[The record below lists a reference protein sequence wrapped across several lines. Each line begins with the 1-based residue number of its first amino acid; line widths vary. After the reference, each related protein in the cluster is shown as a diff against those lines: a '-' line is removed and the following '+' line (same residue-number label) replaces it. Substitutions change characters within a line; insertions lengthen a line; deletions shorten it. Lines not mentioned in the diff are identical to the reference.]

1 MSATT
6 TSSVRDK
13 IGDAID
19 LIVKARNV
27 NDLVA
32 LAGEGL
38 VSRMRPEARAIR
50 AGCIITDDSLQEVLA
65 LLDDA
70 WEIVME
76 AEL

>member
-1 MSATT
+1 MP
-6 TSSVRDK
+6 SVRDK

-19 LIVKARNV
+19 LIGKARNV

-38 VSRMRPEARAIR
+38 VNRLRPEASAIR
-50 AGCIITDDSLQEVLA
+50 AGCIVTDDSLQEAAA
-65 LLDDA
+65 LLEDA
-70 WEIVME
+70 WEIVKG